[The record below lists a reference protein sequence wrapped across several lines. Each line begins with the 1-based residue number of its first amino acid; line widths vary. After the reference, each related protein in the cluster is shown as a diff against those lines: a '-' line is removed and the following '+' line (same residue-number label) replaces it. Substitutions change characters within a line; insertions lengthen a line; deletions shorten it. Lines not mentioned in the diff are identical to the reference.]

1 MKLVCWTVLQMELR
15 LGFQT
20 VTTLK
25 MSVSDVYVSSDAC
38 KVVELYFH
46 DMHSYVVEFNFAFNA
61 ALDVL

>member
-1 MKLVCWTVLQMELR
+1 
-15 LGFQT
+15 
-20 VTTLK
+20 
-25 MSVSDVYVSSDAC
+25 MSVSDVYVSSDDC